1 MIDLSL
7 AGVAGAFIGIV
18 AAAIAY
24 GPLVRVVER
33 WLRASGDTDEHE
45 TSELSLLWRAVL
57 AADIFLFAGAG
68 YWLAAVLAG

>member
-7 AGVAGAFIGIV
+7 AGVAGAFIGVV
-18 AAAIAY
+18 AAAFAY
-24 GPLVRVVER
+24 GPLVRMVER
-33 WLRASGDTDEHE
+33 WLRASGGPDERDA
-45 TSELSLLWRAVL
+45 SELSLLWRAVL

>member
-7 AGVAGAFIGIV
+7 AGVAGTFIGIV

-33 WLRASGDTDEHE
+33 LLRASGDMDEHE
-45 TSELSLLWRAVL
+45 TSELSLLRRAVL
-57 AADIFLFAGAG
+57 AADILLFAGAG